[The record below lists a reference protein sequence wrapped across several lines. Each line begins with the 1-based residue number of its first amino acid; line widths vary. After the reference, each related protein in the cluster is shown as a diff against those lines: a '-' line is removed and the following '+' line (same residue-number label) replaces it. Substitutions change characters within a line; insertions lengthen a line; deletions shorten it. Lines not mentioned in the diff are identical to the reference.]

1 MDDHTD
7 DRDPGLPPVGTPE
20 ELEEALKWLEDLT
33 ARQGKPADLTNP
45 VPAAS
50 LDSPFR
56 GLIDSE
62 DGDLPDWL
70 REVPT
75 PQGEAGFDDS
85 EPESRLDWLAKMA
98 QRESIEELP
107 TLEWRRLSEPAQS
120 AILGTQPIAMPAP
133 EQDSEDETQPDAES
147 VSNIEIEKEATE
159 GEAGLTDFVEEVEAE
174 APQVELDD
182 LIDEPTPDQV
192 IVIGSVDEFAE
203 TELAGDEI
211 VTLQDEFEI
220 RGQDETVE
228 SALQHGS
235 TAGEYDQPLDD
246 LDAAMAWLEELAA
259 SQDAPIEDVPSV
271 ADRALASKLM
281 MEAGLSPTVSPLD
294 ELGSDSSLDSLTP
307 THPFIEEEDFADT
320 VVLVETLAADQGTS
334 PIATEETEPAVAYPE
349 AMLTPLD
356 EPDFTGETD
365 EYGDIPDLAQSS
377 EELSFEEAMAFL
389 DEIAGSQVDDPLT
402 EPEAKGSEEMI
413 SAVDTI
419 DEIEPEIVLE
429 DVPGLPVMP
438 EVVDME
444 IPPSDLLSA
453 EEVPWLESSPEALV
467 VESIEEYMEQENV
480 AQPMVDGLNGTG
492 YSNWE
497 ATLHDL
503 DALALPP
510 GKTLD
515 DISASLRTAQV
526 SPWRDVG
533 SALAWLE
540 ETLSHEVT
548 VAPIELDDTELV
560 DLMPEDPDAVLAW
573 LEQMAAEEET
583 RLDSPPVLRDE
594 PSGVITSPQQAD
606 PMVEELVEA
615 DLLNMPEDPDEAM
628 AWLEGLARGSQQQ
641 AEHPEQ
647 PIDTP
652 SVAYPPHEYLN
663 EFDAPGEAIAEEIEP
678 AYSEVEAAVAPD
690 FIPSVESATDW
701 EEPADEVSRPD
712 PFPVESAERGIERV
726 EDTVGL
732 ESASVDD
739 IEAIFDEVI
748 VELETTLIEEANSPE
763 HADVAMPAE
772 TSEETP
778 EVEILVIPLIDAEGE
793 SSPVEPILSVMIEEA
808 GADAEVSEPERHET
822 SSDAEAPATTRPARK
837 RSRAKVTAVEEEPQ
851 TAEPSTPAAP
861 EAKPQVPSWIDLL
874 KPLD

>member
-75 PQGEAGFDDS
+75 SPGEAGFEDS

-120 AILGTQPIAMPAP
+120 AILGTQPIEIPAA
-133 EQDSEDETQPDAES
+133 EQDSDDETQPDAEP
-147 VSNIEIEKEATE
+147 VSNIEIETEATE
-159 GEAGLTDFVEEVEAE
+159 GEEGLIDFVEEVETE
-174 APQVELDD
+174 AQPVELDD

-192 IVIGSVDEFAE
+192 IVTGSVDELAE

-211 VTLQDEFEI
+211 VALQDEFEI

-228 SALQHGS
+228 SASQHKTS
-235 TAGEYDQPLDD
+235 AGEYDQPLDD

-294 ELGSDSSLDSLTP
+294 ELGSDSSLDNITP
-307 THPFIEEEDFADT
+307 THPFIDEEDFADT

-334 PIATEETEPAVAYPE
+334 TIVPEEPEAAVVYPE
-349 AMLTPLD
+349 AMPAALD
-356 EPDFTGETD
+356 EPDFTGE
-365 EYGDIPDLAQSS
+365 YGDIPDLVQSP
-377 EELSFEEAMAFL
+377 EELSFDEAMAFL
-389 DEIAGSQVDDPLT
+389 DEIAGSQTNDPAA
-402 EPEAKGSEEMI
+402 EPEAEGIEEMMA
-413 SAVDTI
+413 AVDSV
-419 DEIEPEIVLE
+419 DEIEPEL
-429 DVPGLPVMP
+429 VPDLPDMP
-438 EVVDME
+438 EAIDME
-444 IPPSDLLSA
+444 NLPSDSLSA
-453 EEVPWLESSPEALV
+453 EEVPWLDSSPEALV
-467 VESIEEYMEQENV
+467 IESIEEYMEQENV
-480 AQPMVDGLNGTG
+480 AQPMVEGLNGTG
-492 YSNWE
+492 YNDWE
-497 ATLHDL
+497 ATLQDL

-540 ETLSHEVT
+540 ETLSREVT
-548 VAPIELDDTELV
+548 VAPIELDDAELV

-583 RLDSPPVLRDE
+583 RLDSNPVLRDE
-594 PSGVITSPQQAD
+594 PSGVITSPQQAE
-606 PMVEELVEA
+606 PKVEELVEA

-641 AEHPEQ
+641 AEHPE
-647 PIDTP
+647 PAIDAP
-652 SVAYPPHEYLN
+652 SVAYPPDEYLT
-663 EFDAPGEAIAEEIEP
+663 EFDAPGETIAEEIES
-678 AYSEVEAAVAPD
+678 ADSEVEAAVALD
-690 FIPSVESATDW
+690 FFPSVGSTTDW
-701 EEPADEVSRPD
+701 GESADEVSLPD
-712 PFPVESAERGIERV
+712 LLPLASAEVDIERR
-726 EDTVGL
+726 EDTVGFDG
-732 ESASVDD
+732 APVDD

-748 VELETTLIEEANSPE
+748 VELETTLIDEATPTE
-763 HADVAMPAE
+763 HADVALPAE

-778 EVEILVIPLIDAEGE
+778 EIEIIVIPSLDAEGE
-793 SSPVEPILSVMIEEA
+793 SRPVEPILLVTTEEA
-808 GADAEVSEPERHET
+808 GAEAEAGEPERHET
-822 SSDAEAPATTRPARK
+822 SSDTETLATTRPARK
-837 RSRAKVTAVEEEPQ
+837 RGRAKITVVEEEPQ
-851 TAEPSTPAAP
+851 TVEPSAPAAP
-861 EAKPQVPSWIDLL
+861 EAKPPVPSWIDLL

>member
-75 PQGEAGFDDS
+75 PPGEASFEDS

-120 AILGTQPIAMPAP
+120 AILGTQTIEVPAA
-133 EQDSEDETQPDAES
+133 EQDSDDQDQPGTEP
-147 VSNIEIEKEATE
+147 VSNSKIETEATGDE
-159 GEAGLTDFVEEVEAE
+159 ERLADLVEEVETE
-174 APQVELDD
+174 TSQVELDE
-182 LIDEPTPDQV
+182 LVDEPTPDQD
-192 IVIGSVDEFAE
+192 IIIGSVEEFAE
-203 TELAGDEI
+203 TELADDEI
-211 VTLQDEFEI
+211 VALQDEFEI

-228 SALQHGS
+228 SGQHE
-235 TAGEYDQPLDD
+235 TAGSEYDQPLDD

-294 ELGSDSSLDSLTP
+294 ELGSDSSLDSITP

-334 PIATEETEPAVAYPE
+334 TIVPVEPEVAVVYPE
-349 AMLTPLD
+349 AMPAAFD
-356 EPDFTGETD
+356 EPDFTSDTGD
-365 EYGDIPDLAQSS
+365 YGDMPDLVQSP

-389 DEIAGSQVDDPLT
+389 DEIAGSQADNPVA
-402 EPEAKGSEEMI
+402 EPDAEGVAEMMA
-413 SAVDTI
+413 AVDSV
-419 DEIEPEIVLE
+419 DEIEPALIPEDAPDLPHMPEAMNMEILPSDSLSAE
-429 DVPGLPVMP
+429 DVP
-438 EVVDME
+438 
-444 IPPSDLLSA
+444 
-453 EEVPWLESSPEALV
+453 WLDSSPEALV
-467 VESIEEYMEQENV
+467 VEPVEEYIKQEEV
-480 AQPMVDGLNGTG
+480 AQPMVEGLNGTG
-492 YSNWE
+492 YSDWE
-497 ATLHDL
+497 ATLLDL

-540 ETLSHEVT
+540 ETLSREVT
-548 VAPIELDDTELV
+548 VAPIELDDAELV

-573 LEQMAAEEET
+573 LEQMAAEEEI
-583 RLDSPPVLRDE
+583 RLDSAPALRDE
-594 PSGVITSPQQAD
+594 PSGVITSPQQAE
-606 PMVEELVEA
+606 PLLEELVEA

-628 AWLEGLARGSQQQ
+628 AWLEGLARGNQQ
-641 AEHPEQ
+641 PS
-647 PIDTP
+647 IDTP
-652 SVAYPPHEYLN
+652 SVAYSPDEYLT
-663 EFDAPGEAIAEEIEP
+663 EFDAPGGAIAEEIES
-678 AYSEVEAAVAPD
+678 AYSEVEAAIAPD
-690 FIPSVESATDW
+690 VIPSADRATEW
-701 EEPADEVSRPD
+701 IEPADEVSLPD
-712 PFPVESAERGIERV
+712 LLPFASAEVDIERA
-726 EDTVGL
+726 EDTGGFD
-732 ESASVDD
+732 SAPVDD
-739 IEAIFDEVI
+739 IDKIFDEVI
-748 VELETTLIEEANSPE
+748 VELETTLIDEAASPE
-763 HADVAMPAE
+763 HVDVAMPAE
-772 TSEETP
+772 TSGQTP
-778 EVEILVIPLIDAEGE
+778 EVEIIIIPPLDVDSEA
-793 SSPVEPILSVMIEEA
+793 SPVEPILLVMTEEA
-808 GADAEVSEPERHET
+808 AADAEAGEMDRHDT
-822 SSDAEAPATTRPARK
+822 RTDAEVPAIKPGRK
-837 RSRAKVTAVEEEPQ
+837 RSRAKITAVEEEPQ
-851 TAEPSTPAAP
+851 MGEPSAPAAP
-861 EAKPQVPSWIDLL
+861 EAKPPVPSWIDLL